1 MGYSSWFRKERKK
14 FIVLVNHEYKEM
26 ERTGLSNPY
35 IFETQSFKYQRFTPA
50 GSEYVGMVKFEFV
63 GKDSFPQ
70 LSFQA

>member
-1 MGYSSWFRKERKK
+1 MD
-14 FIVLVNHEYKEM
+14 
-26 ERTGLSNPY
+26 RTGLSNPY